1 MSLKTTKKPIKTSS
15 VQARLDVETKLA
27 AETVFEMLGMNSSQA
42 ITMFFK
48 QVALKKA
55 LPFEVNTIT
64 TSTTIEEE
72 RAAQKLRIA
81 RDIAELESGEDGQM
95 LFDPKDIK
103 PFKI

>member
-1 MSLKTTKKPIKTSS
+1 MINKTKKKPIKTSS
-15 VQARLDVETKLA
+15 VQARLDIKTKQE

-64 TSTTIEEE
+64 TTFTLEDE
-72 RAAQKLRIA
+72 RAELKLEMAKDLI
-81 RDIAELESGEDGQM
+81 ELESGEDGEM
-95 LFDPKDIK
+95 LYDPKDVTPFIK
-103 PFKI
+103 